1 MQGAPLGLGGD
12 LDSDPLEPDQG
23 GVPDVGGVGDEEAVL
38 GRIESLIAGED
49 LDLVELAERDGF
61 HSVRCAKMNMQN
73 IRSLSS
79 TKNKTKKDF

>member
-1 MQGAPLGLGGD
+1 
-12 LDSDPLEPDQG
+12 
-23 GVPDVGGVGDEEAVL
+23 
-38 GRIESLIAGED
+38 